1 MIDIIIGRKEA
12 KYLLIALTCGII
24 NMLFSNNLYIE
35 LFFVGVQVIFVVYY
49 ILKNQIDNAI
59 GLFTIFLSMSFEYS
73 YTVGDFYGLKS
84 FRFVGITIAV
94 WIVFLFLLHSIFH
107 SERYIMRSYQVQS
120 WKKNVLY
127 LNGIALVM
135 GILMAIFNDNGIVN
149 NAHFFSAF
157 ALEVYT
163 LISLITIPLLVIS
176 HYVDK
181 EEVRDKLKCAIIA
194 CLVATILQQY
204 LSLILGITGNV
215 TGQAVPKVSSIQL
228 YGPFLMLFFL
238 FPEKKYSRGLTVIGL
253 LGYIISFKYSQ
264 GSGQY
269 LMLFSIPVWMIIIA
283 LKRKK
288 NDRLILLLGAGMVLA
303 PIALWILTN
312 GTVAVQYKLEQ
323 ALAFLNISSKDWRM
337 LMPMSARV
345 RVEEI
350 IDIFREYF
358 EKPWLIL
365 FGKGI
370 MGTIKDHTGY
380 LEASKWAL
388 GTSGFSQFEWDA
400 NLYYSV
406 HETLNKL
413 LLMNGVFGI
422 VVLIKS
428 LTNAIKGSKYSVY
441 IVIGMMW
448 FIWYWGYS
456 TTISWFG
463 MTCMFVGLSEMNND
477 EEVSYVR

>member
-1 MIDIIIGRKEA
+1 MIDIIIGKKET
-12 KYLLIALTCGII
+12 KYLLIAMICGII

-35 LFFVGVQVIFVVYY
+35 WGFVGIQIIFVVYF

-84 FRFVGITIAV
+84 FRIAGITIAV
-94 WIVFLFLLHSIFH
+94 WIVFLFWLHSLFH
-107 SERYIMRSYQVQS
+107 SERCTMRNYQVQS
-120 WKKNVLY
+120 WKNNILY

-135 GILMAIFNDNGIVN
+135 GILMVLFNDNGIAN

-176 HYVDK
+176 HYINR
-181 EEVRDKLKCAIIA
+181 EEVRDNLKCAIIA
-194 CLVATILQQY
+194 CLVTTVLQQY

-215 TGQAVPKVSSIQL
+215 TGQAVPKVPSIQL
-228 YGPFLMLFFL
+228 YGPFLTLFFL
-238 FPEKKYSRGLTVIGL
+238 FPEKKYSRSLTVIGL

-269 LMLFSIPVWMIIIA
+269 IMLFSIPVWMIIIA

-288 NDRLILLLGAGMVLA
+288 YDRLTLLLGVGMIFA

-323 ALAFLNISSKDWRM
+323 ALAFLNISSTDWRKS
-337 LMPMSARV
+337 MPMSARV

-350 IDIFREYF
+350 IDIFCEYF
-358 EKPWLIL
+358 EKPWLVL

-370 MGTIKDHTGY
+370 MGTIKDYTGY
-380 LEASKWAL
+380 LEESKWAL

-400 NLYYSV
+400 KLYYSV
-406 HETLNKL
+406 HETLNNL
-413 LLMNGVFGI
+413 LLKNGVFGI

-428 LTNAIKGSKYSVY
+428 LVNAIKGSKYSVY

-448 FIWYWGYS
+448 FIWYLGYS

-463 MTCMFVGLSEMNND
+463 MTCMFIGLSEMNNV
-477 EEVSYVR
+477 EEDGYVQ